1 MTSPTPFTFVTV
13 EEFESLW
20 RPMKGEEETS
30 WAQLL
35 LVAASAWI
43 LERKPG
49 IDVDNPAAKTVVT
62 SVVKAAL
69 LPGDWQGYRSW
80 TRTVDDATTAAVLA
94 NPSAH
99 LDFDAAGAF
108 SLLGISL
115 NPLPVANFARD
126 DWGPP

>member
-1 MTSPTPFTFVTV
+1 MTTTPAPFLTV
-13 EEFESLW
+13 EEFAALW
-20 RPMKGEEETS
+20 RPMKDDAEKS
-30 WAQLL
+30 WAELL

-43 LERKPG
+43 RARKPN
-49 IDVDNPAAKTVVT
+49 IADDDPAAKIVVT
-62 SVVKAAL
+62 SVVKSAL

-94 NPSAH
+94 NPGAH

-115 NPLPVANFARD
+115 NPLPVGHFAPN
-126 DWGPP
+126 DWE

>member
-1 MTSPTPFTFVTV
+1 MTAPAPFLTV
-13 EEFESLW
+13 DQFEALW
-20 RPMKGEEETS
+20 RPMKDAAETS
-30 WAQLL
+30 WAELL

-43 LERKPG
+43 RDRKPG
-49 IDVDNPAAKTVVT
+49 IAPDDPAAKTVVT
-62 SVVKAAL
+62 AVVKAAL

-94 NPSAH
+94 NPGAH

-115 NPLPVANFARD
+115 NPLPVAHFARD
-126 DWGPP
+126 DWG